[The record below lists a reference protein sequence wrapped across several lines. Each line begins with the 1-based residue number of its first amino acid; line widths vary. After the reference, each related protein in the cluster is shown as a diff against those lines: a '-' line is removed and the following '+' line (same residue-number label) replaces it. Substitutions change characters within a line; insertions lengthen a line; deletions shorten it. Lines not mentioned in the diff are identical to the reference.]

1 MYKLKSGPMVI
12 AHYNCSLDKYWY
24 MYHLHINGN
33 WSMNIST
40 WIAKCIIGS
49 YAHLIYFPLF
59 IFPACLTLFWWPHFI
74 IDAHSGVYSFSTNH
88 EHNTSHLSARR
99 MHKSQICHITMWY
112 PLLICHYTM
121 WYPLWICHYMMWYPL
136 LDWPFIG
143 ALCCLLLNVVFVW
156 HVKQWKVWQI
166 SLHDISM
173 ENKAYLIQINEGFL
187 QYGTSA
193 YTSSHCHC
201 KYSYTKCFTVHLNQ
215 RN

>member
-1 MYKLKSGPMVI
+1 MYKLTSGPMVI
-12 AHYNCSLDKYWY
+12 AHYNCSLEKYW
-24 MYHLHINGN
+24 YHLHINGN

-121 WYPLWICHYMMWYPL
+121 WYPLWICHNTMWYPL

-143 ALCCLLLNVVFVW
+143 ALCRLLLNVVFVW

-193 YTSSHCHC
+193 YASSHCHC

>member
-1 MYKLKSGPMVI
+1 MYKLTSGPMVI
-12 AHYNCSLDKYWY
+12 AHYNCSLEKYW
-24 MYHLHINGN
+24 YHLHINGN

-166 SLHDISM
+166 SLHDISISIWKTRLTSFKLMKAFYSM
-173 ENKAYLIQINEGFL
+173 ELVHML
-187 QYGTSA
+187 P
-193 YTSSHCHC
+193 H
-201 KYSYTKCFTVHLNQ
+201 TVTVNIATQSVSLFI
-215 RN
+215 

>member
-1 MYKLKSGPMVI
+1 MILNESILCMYKLRSGPMVI

-88 EHNTSHLSARR
+88 EHNTSHLSAQVACTSHRFVILR
-99 MHKSQICHITMWY
+99 CGI
-112 PLLICHYTM
+112 
-121 WYPLWICHYMMWYPL
+121 
-136 LDWPFIG
+136 
-143 ALCCLLLNVVFVW
+143 LCWFVIIRCGILCGFVIIWCGILCLTD
-156 HVKQWKVWQI
+156 H
-166 SLHDISM
+166 S
-173 ENKAYLIQINEGFL
+173 
-187 QYGTSA
+187 
-193 YTSSHCHC
+193 
-201 KYSYTKCFTVHLNQ
+201 
-215 RN
+215 